1 MSWQAGPAEKELGT
15 VEQICIWGAG
25 AMGTLLAA
33 SLQLAGCPVDLVD
46 ADRSRVAQLSKNGL
60 SVTGTAEF
68 HGPVQIYTPDQ
79 VDTTYDL
86 VLLLTKQVHNAV
98 AFPQIEAHIH
108 NNSVICTLQNGV
120 PEPMVADY
128 FGAER
133 TLGCAVTWAATM
145 LPDGN
150 TRSTAKKE
158 KWPSALGQLDGK
170 ITRRTEW
177 VASIL
182 SLMCPVQIS
191 RNLTGIRWSKLLVN
205 SSFSG
210 MSAAL
215 GCTFG
220 EILDHPEAFRCAQ
233 YIARECI
240 HVARAL
246 NIQMGSLGPG
256 EDFDQLMDFTTP
268 GERLATCPIYQR
280 LWGGT
285 RDGVASML
293 PDLLNQRK
301 TEIEYIDGYLSQKGR
316 ECGIPTPYTDSV
328 VSVVTQCECGK
339 LVPAVENLRF
349 FPSES

>member
-158 KWPSALGQLDGK
+158 KWHSALGQLDGK

-233 YIARECI
+233 YRSGVYSCSPRPEHSDGKFGA
-240 HVARAL
+240 
-246 NIQMGSLGPG
+246 
-256 EDFDQLMDFTTP
+256 
-268 GERLATCPIYQR
+268 
-280 LWGGT
+280 WGG
-285 RDGVASML
+285 
-293 PDLLNQRK
+293 
-301 TEIEYIDGYLSQKGR
+301 
-316 ECGIPTPYTDSV
+316 
-328 VSVVTQCECGK
+328 
-339 LVPAVENLRF
+339 F
-349 FPSES
+349 